1 MVWLLWLFGCLELM
15 WQGHF
20 GRASSRFK
28 QCRMSDSKL
37 NNCGPYYQ
45 HIQNSRV
52 KWVKWV
58 NWVNWVMSFKF
69 PSDSGDRSCCYL
81 CPKLIPYNH
90 HTITS
95 SVLVR
100 SPQILYQWKALLM
113 EILMMPSK
121 SPEPPAVEWFLSC
134 KVCVL
139 GKLFFGR
146 TKWQTMSPHPPVP
159 CKMEAVAPPDH
170 TFSQGQPYYP
180 LPCRMEATAQ
190 PHHTFQPKWQH
201 SPLANVLI
209 MAQQVAS
216 LPLSNRTKR
225 SSSRESNAPNS
236 SHFG

>member
-1 MVWLLWLFGCLELM
+1 MSQMSQLSQMSHVFQIPIRQWGPQLLLLLPQTDPLQSSHHNFLSFG
-15 WQGHF
+15 
-20 GRASSRFK
+20 
-28 QCRMSDSKL
+28 
-37 NNCGPYYQ
+37 P
-45 HIQNSRV
+45 
-52 KWVKWV
+52 
-58 NWVNWVMSFKF
+58 
-69 PSDSGDRSCCYL
+69 
-81 CPKLIPYNH
+81 IPTNF
-90 HTITS
+90 I
-95 SVLVR
+95 
-100 SPQILYQWKALLM
+100 PIWKALLM

-121 SPEPPAVEWFLSC
+121 SPEPPAVEWFLSF

-170 TFSQGQPYYP
+170 TFSQGQPHYP

-190 PHHTFQPKWQH
+190 PHHTFPPNPKR